1 VNEDDV
7 LAFVQRS
14 IKSVWALELLLLLR
28 RDRQRT
34 WRPEEMVL
42 EMRSSDAAVADA
54 LTGLRNIGFIAPDSA
69 GPHAYQPAS
78 AQLDRI
84 AGRIEEV
91 YAAKPLAVVKAI
103 TSAPNDKLRLFSDS
117 FKLKDQ

>member
-1 VNEDDV
+1 VNENDV

-34 WRPEEMVL
+34 WRPEDMVL
-42 EMRSSDAAVADA
+42 DMRSSDAAVAET
-54 LTGLRNIGFIAPDSA
+54 LTGLRSIGFIAADSA
-69 GPHAYQPAS
+69 GLHTYQPAS
-78 AQLDRI
+78 AELDRI
-84 AGRIEEV
+84 AERIQEV

-117 FKLKDQ
+117 FKLKDR

>member
-1 VNEDDV
+1 VNENDV

-28 RDRQRT
+28 RDRQRI
-34 WRPEEMVL
+34 WRPEDMVL
-42 EMRSSDAAVADA
+42 EMRSSDAAVAEA
-54 LTGLRNIGFIAPDSA
+54 LTGLRSIGFTAADSA
-69 GPHAYQPAS
+69 GLHTYQPAS
-78 AQLDRI
+78 AELDRI
-84 AGRIEEV
+84 AERIEEV

-117 FKLKDQ
+117 FKLKDR

>member
-7 LAFVQRS
+7 LGFVQRS

-28 RDRQRT
+28 RDRQRI
-34 WRPEEMVL
+34 WRAEDMVL
-42 EMRSSDAAVADA
+42 EMRSSDAAVGEA
-54 LTGLRNIGFIAPDSA
+54 LAGLRSIGFVTADSA
-69 GPHAYQPAS
+69 GLHTYQPAS
-78 AQLDRI
+78 AELDRI
-84 AGRIEEV
+84 AERIQEV

-117 FKLKDQ
+117 FKLKDR